1 MAPTTSGS
9 QAPSGLPLTRPESSR
24 ARRCLDRWATRRPRC
39 ATSRSWPWMPTTTS
53 SGCAAACPAARTPSS
68 RSGRRVI
75 RMAEAKLTA
84 QVFDARSGD
93 KSSLDPEG
101 PRFSTQPNEHV
112 IHRAVVAELD
122 SRRRYT
128 ASTKGRTEVR
138 GSGAKLYRQKGT
150 GRARVGDAKS
160 PIRQGGGTW
169 GGPQAKP
176 PRYGKRINRKEAGA
190 AFDGALSAK
199 AQDGELYV
207 LDSLAF
213 GAPSTKQA
221 KQLLSKMELEGPVLL
236 VLTES
241 DENAALSFRN
251 LPRVTVVGTHEYG
264 VYELS
269 RAAYSRL
276 TGKEG

>member
-1 MAPTTSGS
+1 
-9 QAPSGLPLTRPESSR
+9 
-24 ARRCLDRWATRRPRC
+24 
-39 ATSRSWPWMPTTTS
+39 
-53 SGCAAACPAARTPSS
+53 
-68 RSGRRVI
+68 V
-75 RMAEAKLTA
+75 AEAKLTA

-93 KSSLDPEG
+93 KSQLDLED
-101 PRFSTQPNEHV
+101 PRFSTEPNEHV

-169 GGPQAKP
+169 GGPKAKP
-176 PRYGKRINRKEAGA
+176 ARYGKRINRKEAGA
-190 AFDGALSAK
+190 AFDGALAAK
-199 AQDGELYV
+199 AQDGELFV

-213 GAPSTKQA
+213 DTPSTKQA
-221 KQLLSKMELEGPVLL
+221 KELLSRMDLEGPIL
-236 VLTES
+236 VILTEG

-251 LPRVTVVGTHEYG
+251 LPRVTVAGPHEYG
-264 VYELS
+264 LYELLRAREVVFS

-276 TGKEG
+276 AGKES